1 MKGFGK
7 QVMRHGFIKVAA
19 VTPDIKV
26 ADCVFNGESIIKEM
40 RFCVER
46 GVKIAVF
53 PELVITGYTCG
64 ELFLQDRLLSSA
76 IATLNKI
83 IQAGKDMDMLVF
95 VGLPFELDGKLYN
108 VAAAFK
114 DGELL
119 GIIPKKH
126 IPEYSELYELR
137 HFTPSPEKNQ
147 LIKWEYNTSGTTYF
161 GNKLI
166 FTSKEMKHLRV
177 AAEICEDLWVII
189 PPSNYHAQAGAT
201 IIANLSASPETTGKH
216 DYRKAL
222 VNGQSARL
230 NAGYI
235 YATNGEGESTTDLVF
250 GGHDII
256 CENGTVLAEKKRFE
270 NGFITAE
277 INVDRLVYER
287 RRMNTYAISGKE
299 EYEYIQFSFNSP
311 YITEKNENGE
321 MEQRLVKIPLERKFS
336 RTPFVADN
344 QKERDEHSEE
354 IITLQ
359 ALGLKKR
366 MLHTGVK
373 HAVIGIS
380 GGLDSTLAVLVI
392 CRAFDMLRISR
403 ENIISVTMPCF
414 GTTERTHSNATELAK
429 ELGVTLSEINIKDAV
444 LRHFKDIG
452 HDEHIHNVTFENAQA
467 RERTQVLMD
476 LANEYNGLVIG
487 TGDMS
492 ELALGFATYNGDQM
506 SMYGVNSS
514 IPKTLV
520 RYLVQYCSEECRL
533 KGNNTLANVL
543 MDIVN
548 TPVSPE
554 LLPPD
559 ELGEIL
565 QKTEDLVGP
574 YELSDFFLYH
584 IVRWGVE
591 PDKLFRIACETF
603 RGEYTEK
610 EIAKWQKSFYR
621 RFFAH
626 QYKRSCMP
634 DGPKVGSVSLSPR
647 SDFRMPSDA
656 VGDLWR

>member
-1 MKGFGK
+1 MK
-7 QVMRHGFIKVAA
+7 
-19 VTPDIKV
+19 
-26 ADCVFNGESIIKEM
+26 N
-40 RFCVER
+40 
-46 GVKIAVF
+46 
-53 PELVITGYTCG
+53 
-64 ELFLQDRLLSSA
+64 
-76 IATLNKI
+76 
-83 IQAGKDMDMLVF
+83 
-95 VGLPFELDGKLYN
+95 
-108 VAAAFK
+108 
-114 DGELL
+114 
-119 GIIPKKH
+119 
-126 IPEYSELYELR
+126 
-137 HFTPSPEKNQ
+137 
-147 LIKWEYNTSGTTYF
+147 
-161 GNKLI
+161 
-166 FTSKEMKHLRV
+166 LRV

-250 GGHDII
+250 GGHDLI

-299 EYEYIQFSFNSP
+299 EYEYIPFSFNSP
-311 YITEKNENGE
+311 YITETNEYGE
-321 MEQRLVKIPLERKFS
+321 TEQRLVKIPLERKFS
-336 RTPFVADN
+336 KTPFVEED
-344 QKERDEHSEE
+344 QSKRDEHSKE

-366 MLHTGVK
+366 ILHTGVK

-380 GGLDSTLAVLVI
+380 GGLDSTLAVMVV
-392 CRAFDMLRISR
+392 CKAFDMLGFDR

-414 GTTERTHSNATELAK
+414 GTSDRTHRNAIELAK
-429 ELGVTLSEINIKDAV
+429 ELRITLREINIRDSV
-444 LRHFKDIG
+444 IRHLRDIG
-452 HDEHIHNVTFENAQA
+452 HDENIHNVTFENAQA

-492 ELALGFATYNGDQM
+492 ELALGFTTYNGDQM

-514 IPKTLV
+514 VPKTLI
-520 RYLVQYCSEECRL
+520 RYLIQFCSEECRL
-533 KGNNTLANVL
+533 KGKISLADLLV
-543 MDIVN
+543 DILN

-554 LLPPD
+554 LLPPN
-559 ELGEIL
+559 EVGEII
-565 QKTEDLVGP
+565 QKTENLVGP

-591 PDKLFRIACETF
+591 PDKLFRLACETF
-603 RGEYTEK
+603 IGDYTEE
-610 EIAKWQKSFYR
+610 EISKWQKSFYN
-621 RFFAH
+621 RFFGQ

-634 DGPKVGSVSLSPR
+634 DGPKVGSISLSPR
-647 SDFRMPSDA
+647 GDFRMPSDA
-656 VGDLWR
+656 TGNLWR

>member
-1 MKGFGK
+1 
-7 QVMRHGFIKVAA
+7 MRHGFIKVAA

-26 ADCVFNGESIIKEM
+26 ADCFFNGESIIREM
-40 RFCVER
+40 KFCVER

-64 ELFLQDRLLSSA
+64 ELFLQDRLLNAA
-76 IATLNKI
+76 IITLNKI

-119 GIIPKKH
+119 GLIPKKH
-126 IPEYSELYELR
+126 IPEFSDLYELR
-137 HFTPSPEKNQ
+137 YFTAAPKKNQ
-147 LIKWEYNTSGTTYF
+147 IIKWEYNISGVTNF

-166 FTSKEMKHLRV
+166 FTSKEMKNLRV

-250 GGHDII
+250 GGHNLI

-311 YITEKNENGE
+311 YITETNEYGE
-321 MEQRLVKIPLERKFS
+321 TEQRLVKIPLERKFS
-336 RTPFVADN
+336 KTPFVAED
-344 QKERDEHSEE
+344 KKKRDEHSKE

-366 MLHTGVK
+366 ILHTGVK

-380 GGLDSTLAVLVI
+380 GGLDSTLAVMVV
-392 CRAFDMLRISR
+392 CKAFDMLGFDR

-414 GTTERTHSNATELAK
+414 GTSDRTHRNAIELARV
-429 ELGVTLSEINIKDAV
+429 LGITLREINIRDSV
-444 LRHFKDIG
+444 IRHLRDIG
-452 HDEHIHNVTFENAQA
+452 HDENIHNITFENAQA

-476 LANEYNGLVIG
+476 LANECNGLVIG

-492 ELALGFATYNGDQM
+492 ELALGFTTYNGDQM

-514 IPKTLV
+514 VPKTLI
-520 RYLVQYCSEECRL
+520 RYLVQFCSEECRL
-533 KGNNTLANVL
+533 KGKNSLADVL
-543 MDIVN
+543 VNILN

-554 LLPPD
+554 LLPLN
-559 ELGEIL
+559 EAGEII
-565 QKTEDLVGP
+565 QKTEDLIGP

-591 PDKLFRIACETF
+591 PDKLFRLACETF
-603 RGEYTEK
+603 IGDYTEE
-610 EIAKWQKSFYR
+610 EILKWQKSFYN
-621 RFFAH
+621 RFFGQ

-634 DGPKVGSVSLSPR
+634 DGPKVGSISLSPR
-647 SDFRMPSDA
+647 GDFRMPSDA
-656 VGDLWR
+656 TGNLWR